1 MINTYTTYIY
11 VEAMSLL
18 PLTQVHKFNNEINGP
33 FEDYFRENNNIYIK
47 MCMDEDI
54 IYISFLEEMS
64 REFWCVLRMNY
75 GKDKNDI

>member
-1 MINTYTTYIY
+1 
-11 VEAMSLL
+11 
-18 PLTQVHKFNNEINGP
+18 
-33 FEDYFRENNNIYIK
+33 

-75 GKDKNDI
+75 GKDTTDS